1 MIFLCFLLARRTM
14 GKTAR
19 CFPFDYCN
27 MRRHGVSILF
37 HIGGTNR
44 TMTKLLIHNSG
55 RSLAKSQQ
63 SRVAPTDSSTL
74 LPQRAGATDYQF
86 LYHT

>member
-27 MRRHGVSILF
+27 MRRHGVLILS
-37 HIGGTNR
+37 HIEDTNR
-44 TMTKLLIHNSG
+44 TILKPLMHNSG
-55 RSLAKSQQ
+55 RLLAKSQQ
-63 SRVAPTDSSTL
+63 PRVASSHLSTL
-74 LPQRAGATDYQF
+74 L
-86 LYHT
+86 